1 MISLQGSPAARHS
14 RWIIVQEVQINLY
27 ERGRLLAA
35 PNKCLE
41 SNCKYRVM
49 HSTQCQFGALHRA
62 LARQ

>member
-41 SNCKYRVM
+41 SNCK
-49 HSTQCQFGALHRA
+49 
-62 LARQ
+62 